1 MDRPRAFGPV
11 APWPSAACGYWQP
24 GARHPLSPPSPPTS
38 ALLLLLLYVRAY
50 SFHHGRRHLSA
61 RRAARHGARVL
72 GFPPFANLP
81 RTAANRGC
89 ARSMRLPRLR
99 AQLHA
104 LPHCHVPQEWG
115 VCPISTR
122 LADKK
127 ASHVD
132 VTAALEV
139 GARFG
144 VPMGHVWDAYGIC
157 GRSWPSRADAL
168 GARKWMPI
176 AVDDLCV
183 CSAQW
188 PPGRRDMGSGR
199 WLPISERRSLLRSRR
214 RPLRAG
220 QLVSFKRIATQHVH
234 LRWCGERR
242 PTRNAQVAARQ

>member
-104 LPHCHVPQEWG
+104 LPHCHVAASRMG
-115 VCPISTR
+115 R
-122 LADKK
+122 LPDF
-127 ASHVD
+127 H
-132 VTAALEV
+132 TACGQKSE
-139 GARFG
+139 
-144 VPMGHVWDAYGIC
+144 PC
-157 GRSWPSRADAL
+157 GRHCRA
-168 GARKWMPI
+168 
-176 AVDDLCV
+176 
-183 CSAQW
+183 
-188 PPGRRDMGSGR
+188 
-199 WLPISERRSLLRSRR
+199 
-214 RPLRAG
+214 
-220 QLVSFKRIATQHVH
+220 
-234 LRWCGERR
+234 
-242 PTRNAQVAARQ
+242 